1 MQKATRFL
9 LVAISVV
16 SMFWKPGWSFS
27 QPPLNFGATSFLDGG
42 GAPSGLYGVQY
53 VQFING
59 EKAIGNDGNVI
70 PGDAK
75 LDVLV
80 SLTQVY
86 YLSKCKFLGAY
97 VGFDSLIPVAA
108 PTLQGNLGPIPL
120 TNNTAGIGDLA
131 IGPALQWNDTK
142 IAGKIPF
149 FHRAEVY
156 VILPTGKY
164 DQSKAANPGSNITTW
179 EGYYSFTTFLSPK
192 LETSWRFL
200 YALNGENPDTHKKP
214 GQLFH
219 LNYAFSQEITSEWR
233 LGISGYYLQQTTED
247 RDNNKK
253 GNGTKERAYAAG
265 PGVAYVGQG
274 LTFMLTHPI
283 EFGVRNR
290 FEGSRTTLQLIH
302 KF

>member
-1 MQKATRFL
+1 MQRLKRLFVLAIP
-9 LVAISVV
+9 LVAL
-16 SMFWKPGWSFS
+16 FWNPGWSFN

-53 VQFING
+53 VQFIG
-59 EKAIGNDGNVI
+59 GDKAIDNNGDVI
-70 PGDAK
+70 PGEAKVDA
-75 LDVLV
+75 LV

-86 YLSKCKFLGAY
+86 YLSKLKFLGAY

-108 PTLQGNLGPIPL
+108 PTVEGNIGPSGM
-120 TNNTAGIGDLA
+120 TSNTAGIGDLA

-142 IAGKIPF
+142 IAGKIPY

-164 DQSKAANPGSNITTW
+164 DPSKSANPGSNITTW

-200 YALNGENPDTHKKP
+200 YAFNGENKDTHIKP

-219 LNYAFSQEITSEWR
+219 LNYAFSQEISAKWR
-233 LGISGYYLQQTTED
+233 LGVSGYYLQQITED
-247 RDNNKK
+247 QI
-253 GNGTKERAYAAG
+253 NGIKSNGSKERAYAVG

-290 FEGSRTTLQLIH
+290 FEGSRTTLQMIH